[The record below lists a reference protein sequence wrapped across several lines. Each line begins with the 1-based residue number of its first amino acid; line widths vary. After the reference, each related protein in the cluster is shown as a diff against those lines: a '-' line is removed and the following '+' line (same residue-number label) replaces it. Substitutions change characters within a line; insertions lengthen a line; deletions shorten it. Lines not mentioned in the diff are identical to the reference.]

1 MKVYHTASHDYTRQ
15 FYSRVSIQTGFE
27 KMLTSSSSVELR
39 NVDPKLRVCLLQFFP
54 GSQPILFHI
63 YDAF

>member
-1 MKVYHTASHDYTRQ
+1 MKVHPTASHGYIQQ
-15 FYSRVSIQTGFE
+15 FHSRVSIQTGFE
-27 KMLTSSSSVELR
+27 KMSISSSVGLR
-39 NVDPKLRVCLLQFFP
+39 NFNPKLRVCLLQFFP